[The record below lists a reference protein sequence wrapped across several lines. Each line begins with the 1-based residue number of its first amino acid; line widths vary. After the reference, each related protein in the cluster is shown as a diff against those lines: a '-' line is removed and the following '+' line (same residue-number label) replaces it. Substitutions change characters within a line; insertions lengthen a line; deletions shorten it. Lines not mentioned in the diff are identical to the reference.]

1 MFRLHILQTLLMDS
15 CKKTRGDEEFMLLNN
30 IGVSFLIKK
39 LIYTN
44 LKNEAT

>member
-1 MFRLHILQTLLMDS
+1 MDN

-30 IGVSFLIKK
+30 IGASFPMKK